1 MSPRDV
7 GSSKSKRSIF
17 FMPEIIV
24 TKENGGVQTHRP
36 EAYFPTLPFG
46 LFGANPFGL
55 MKRFTEE
62 MDRNFAHFA
71 TGPEFELWA
80 PPLEVKH
87 KDGNFIVTAELPG
100 IPKDQVK
107 VEVIDEALVI
117 EGEKKLMKEK
127 KDEGFFRTERSYGKF
142 YRSIPLPKGA
152 KADLIKAELTN
163 GILEVVIPV
172 PEVKPALRNIP
183 IQGMK

>member
-1 MSPRDV
+1 M
-7 GSSKSKRSIF
+7 
-17 FMPEIIV
+17 
-24 TKENGGVQTHRP
+24 KEYGGVLTRP

-46 LFGANPFGL
+46 LFGANPFSL

-62 MDRNFAHFA
+62 MDRTFANFV
-71 TGPEFELWA
+71 TPEFELWA

-87 KDGNFIVTAELPG
+87 KDGNFVVTVELPG
-100 IPKDQVK
+100 IPKEEVK
-107 VEVIDEALVI
+107 VEVMDEALVI
-117 EGEKKLMKEK
+117 EGEKKLVKEK
-127 KDEGFFRTERSYGKF
+127 KEEGFFRTERSYGKF

-152 KADLIKAELTN
+152 KAELIKAELTN

-183 IQGMK
+183 IHTVK